1 MKRAP
6 LLAAALAIALAGAA
20 LAAIPGPGDIPQPE
34 AAVAT
39 VPPAPTPRYRTV
51 THTISEGDTAGSVLR
66 SLGAPTEALLSAAGS
81 ALNRLSIGDR
91 IHLDYRDGEDEPWRL
106 RLDRDDP
113 EIVEIAREGDR
124 WTTSRRPI
132 PFSVEQGVRTLTV
145 RSSLWEAAQSAGLR
159 PPQIMEIAKIF
170 EYDIDFNTE
179 LVKGAQIRAVGET
192 LTDDAG
198 NTRFGGIRAAT
209 LVNGTKSWTAIR
221 FQMKDGS
228 VGWFAPDGTGRRR
241 PFLRS
246 PLEFSRVTSNFT
258 LARYH
263 PILKRSRPHLG
274 VDFGA
279 PTGTPVR
286 AVADGVVKTAGRNG
300 GHGNYVHLDHEG
312 PYETSYSHLSAI
324 LVKRGQSVRQ
334 GDIIGKVGSTGMST
348 GPHLHYQFFVNGQYR
363 NPMTVALPMTGSL
376 PDAERDAFFA
386 VRDQVVPMLE
396 KAAAAVADAS
406 DAADAPAGAAAEA
419 PAGAADAPAVDATG
433 DARAAGDQFAE

>member
-1 MKRAP
+1 MKLARP
-6 LLAAALAIALAGAA
+6 LATVLVVGLAGAA
-20 LAAIPGPGDIPQPE
+20 LAAIPGPGEIPQPE

-39 VPPAPTPRYRTV
+39 APPAPTARYRTV

-66 SLGAPTEALLSAAGS
+66 SMGAPTEELLAAAGS

-113 EIVEIAREGDR
+113 EIVEIAREGEK
-124 WTTSRRPI
+124 WSTSRRPI
-132 PFSVEQGVRTLTV
+132 PFSVEQGARTLTV
-145 RSSLWEAAQSAGLR
+145 NSSLWEAAQTAGLR
-159 PPQIMEIAKIF
+159 PPQIMELAKIF

-209 LVNGTKSWTAIR
+209 LVNGKKSWTAIR
-221 FQMKDGS
+221 FLMKDGS

-324 LVKRGQSVRQ
+324 LVKKGQSVRQ

-363 NPMTVALPMTGSL
+363 NPMTVELPMTGSL

-386 VRDQVVPMLE
+386 VRDQVMPLLE
-396 KAAAAVADAS
+396 EAASAVADAAEAPS
-406 DAADAPAGAAAEA
+406 ADAPAGAAAA
-419 PAGAADAPAVDATG
+419 PGVEVTG
-433 DARAAGDQFAE
+433 DEKAAGDQFAE